1 MKVKP
6 LEEKDSFWLLEMNS
20 KVIYTTIFG
29 DYDTLV
35 DPHFID
41 KGWDYICFTDNEN
54 LSSDVWE
61 IRKCTPYYTDLTRSA
76 KRYKILPHR
85 FLKEYGYSIFVDGN
99 MTVRGYVDQLL
110 NGYNVSFFDH
120 AQNKLDPRNCIYK
133 EADTIL
139 QLGIKNNGNYKDSP
153 VLIQNQISRYKK
165 EGYPK
170 NNGLITGMII
180 LRKHNEKDCIEAM
193 EEWWNEIKYN
203 SKRDQLS
210 FNYVAWKTD
219 LKFSY
224 LDGDSRNNKWF
235 LSLGKHTGKG
245 KKIKVEYE
253 PINLDYFLQMEL
265 QSGGGKEVILND
277 YKLKTVGDVVN
288 YWKKEENRQKVKL
301 DSTNWQY
308 YNTMIA
314 GFKYDID
321 DHHEI
326 GWENLTEE
334 YFKKKKDMTDLDIEK
349 FLRNSPVEF
358 DNGFI
363 RHGYHRAC
371 AMIGRLIRGEKYFPF
386 YMLKD
391 NIYNKPRKKDG
402 IHRIY
407 SPVSKLKNILE
418 LDSMGFPREDYTL
431 TQSAI
436 LTLMGIRQNDDVDV
450 IVSIALRD
458 QLLGG
463 ETEHIKKGNVEIF
476 SLNRLKFAYFDAQ
489 GDDDLINNYSKIIDG
504 YNFLQPRF
512 YFARKNKSSER
523 DKTDWEGIYNFKVKE
538 LYKGYP
544 FNVFTKEE
552 WGFNE

>member
-1 MKVKP
+1 MNNKV
-6 LEEKDSFWLLEMNS
+6 
-20 KVIYTTIFG
+20 VYTTIFG

-85 FLKEYGYSIFVDGN
+85 FLKEYEYSIFIDGN

-139 QLGIKNNGNYKDSP
+139 QLGIKNNGNYKDNP
-153 VLIQNQISRYKK
+153 ELIKKQISRYRK
-165 EGYPK
+165 EKYPE

-180 LRKHNEKDCIEAM
+180 LRKHNEKDCIETM

-210 FNYVAWKTD
+210 FNYVAWKTK
-219 LKFSY
+219 LNFRY
-224 LDGDSRNNKWF
+224 LTGDSRNNKWF

-245 KKIKVEYE
+245 KKTKIDYE

-265 QSGGGKEVILND
+265 QSGGGGKEVILND

-308 YNTMIA
+308 FNCMMA
-314 GFKYDID
+314 EFRKGVD
-321 DHHEI
+321 DHHSL
-326 GWENLTEE
+326 GWDKMTEDYYNSLELMSDTELEVFLKEN
-334 YFKKKKDMTDLDIEK
+334 
-349 FLRNSPVEF
+349 PVEF

-363 RHGYHRAC
+363 KHSYHRAV
-371 AMIGRLIRGEKYFPF
+371 AMIGRLICGKSYIPF
-386 YMLKD
+386 YMKKQK
-391 NIYNKPRKKDG
+391 IYNEPWENDNK
-402 IHRIY
+402 IRIKTPLY
-407 SPVSKLKNILE
+407 NFSFSDE
-418 LDSMGFPREDYTL
+418 LNSLPKSEYCL
-431 TQSAI
+431 TQSSI
-436 LTLMGIRQNDDVDV
+436 LALMGIRSNDDFDL
-450 IVSIALRD
+450 IVTSKLRAEMNI
-458 QLLGG
+458 G
-463 ETEHIKKGNVEIF
+463 TEAVKGNSIEIF
-476 SLNRLKFAYFDAQ
+476 PENYSKFMINGVQD
-489 GDDDLINNYSKIIDG
+489 DDDLIKI
-504 YNFLQPRF
+504 
-512 YFARKNKSSER
+512 
-523 DKTDWEGIYNFKVKE
+523 
-538 LYKGYP
+538 
-544 FNVFTKEE
+544 
-552 WGFNE
+552 